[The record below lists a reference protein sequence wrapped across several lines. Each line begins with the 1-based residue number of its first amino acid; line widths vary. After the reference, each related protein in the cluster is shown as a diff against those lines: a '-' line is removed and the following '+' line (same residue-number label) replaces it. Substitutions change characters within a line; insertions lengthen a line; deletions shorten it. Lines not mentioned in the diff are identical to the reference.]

1 MTCCNYQ
8 SVRQDVYVSR
18 GSSLPE
24 VVHLEWKLLQVFWH
38 PYKLWLW
45 KLFNLKIVR
54 LPLKAKEK
62 TSNSTEAVH
71 ASNPAKKKRKKK
83 DMTVLWL
90 EIGFVLCYTT
100 LSSFKSLLH
109 FFCVLWCIGRTC
121 EWNRFSGKLS
131 AYLPMWNMNL
141 LWLPCALISDYSL
154 ELRGQMLCGLSCP
167 DC

>member
-71 ASNPAKKKRKKK
+71 ASNPAKKKKKK
-83 DMTVLWL
+83 KKTWQYSDLKLALCCVIQLFLALNHSYTFFVCCDVLGEL
-90 EIGFVLCYTT
+90 VNETDSLVSYQHICLCETWIHYD
-100 LSSFKSLLH
+100 
-109 FFCVLWCIGRTC
+109 
-121 EWNRFSGKLS
+121 
-131 AYLPMWNMNL
+131 YLVP
-141 LWLPCALISDYSL
+141 
-154 ELRGQMLCGLSCP
+154 
-167 DC
+167 